1 MMTPAQAWDAVLSIQ
16 HDIERIVSQAVR
28 GGRVRQDDSQ
38 DAVNTAMVASVAL
51 AERYDGTIGTFA
63 AYALASVRLSL
74 WRDEEHRPDALDRI
88 ATAEIENAEISANS
102 RRGGFKPARA
112 ISEEKPNLDCLTPL
126 ENRVVALKIAGKSH
140 RWIAARTGL
149 QLRQVAP
156 MIGKAASKIRSSGTT
171 SRSSNTT
178 IDSGATT
185 AGNKGRIK

>member
-1 MMTPAQAWDAVLSIQ
+1 MMNPAQAWDAVLSIQ
-16 HDIERIVSQAVR
+16 HDVERIVSQAVR

-112 ISEEKPNLDCLTPL
+112 IAEEIPQLGVLSPL
-126 ENRVVALKIAGKSH
+126 QNRVARLLAAGKPIGQ
-140 RWIAARTGL
+140 IAKQCGMTTHGVKI
-149 QLRQVAP
+149 VA
-156 MIGKAASKIRSSGTT
+156 GQAA
-171 SRSSNTT
+171 
-178 IDSGATT
+178 
-185 AGNKGRIK
+185 GRIKGEGKKAKL

>member
-1 MMTPAQAWDAVLSIQ
+1 MTEQSWDAVLSIQ

-28 GGRVRQDDSQ
+28 GGRCRLEDSE

-74 WRDEEHRPDALDRI
+74 WRDEEHRPDAMDRI

-102 RRGGFKPARA
+102 RKGGFKPARA
-112 ISEEKPNLDCLTPL
+112 IAEEKPDLGCLTPL
-126 ENRVVALKIAGKSH
+126 EKRVVALKIAGKSH
-140 RWIAARTGL
+140 QWIAAKTGL
-149 QLRQVAP
+149 HLRQVAP

-178 IDSGATT
+178 ADSGATT
-185 AGNKGRIK
+185 VGNKRRIK